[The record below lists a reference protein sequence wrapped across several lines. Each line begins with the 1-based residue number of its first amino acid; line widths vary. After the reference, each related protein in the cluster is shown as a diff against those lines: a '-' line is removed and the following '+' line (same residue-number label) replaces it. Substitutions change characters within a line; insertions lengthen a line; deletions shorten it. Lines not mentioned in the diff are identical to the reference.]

1 EKQAQIKSGEMT
13 INDFIKEND
22 DYIHT
27 LISDLQQKG
36 LNISS
41 NAIPCPACGNGVL
54 RRIKGAN
61 GFFWGCS
68 GYPGCKTSFPD
79 KDGKPLTE
87 KQPAGGASDRLDVPC
102 PSCNKEILVRPKG
115 FFCTGCDFKLWSEI
129 AGKKITS
136 TQVET
141 LIKKGK
147 TGSLKGF
154 TSTKTGKKFDAAL
167 VLQDKN
173 TGKVGFEFAKK

>member
-1 EKQAQIKSGEMT
+1 MRDLILQLSKSSIYST
-13 INDFIKEND
+13 
-22 DYIHT
+22 
-27 LISDLQQKG
+27 
-36 LNISS
+36 
-41 NAIPCPACGNGVL
+41 
-54 RRIKGAN
+54 
-61 GFFWGCS
+61 
-68 GYPGCKTSFPD
+68 
-79 KDGKPLTE
+79 KP
-87 KQPAGGASDRLDVPC
+87 
-102 PSCNKEILVRPKG
+102 
-115 FFCTGCDFKLWSEI
+115 CTGCDFKLWSEI

-173 TGKVGFEFAKK
+173 TGKIGFEFAKK

>member
-1 EKQAQIKSGEMT
+1 
-13 INDFIKEND
+13 
-22 DYIHT
+22 
-27 LISDLQQKG
+27 
-36 LNISS
+36 
-41 NAIPCPACGNGVL
+41 
-54 RRIKGAN
+54 
-61 GFFWGCS
+61 
-68 GYPGCKTSFPD
+68 
-79 KDGKPLTE
+79 
-87 KQPAGGASDRLDVPC
+87 
-102 PSCNKEILVRPKG
+102 
-115 FFCTGCDFKLWSEI
+115 
-129 AGKKITS
+129 